1 MNNFES
7 PDVKLFDEYR
17 YLLRERLNT
26 VLNTLYPLIKDDVV
40 RALQEPG
47 KLLSFSPSM
56 SLTSPVGM
64 WSLLPLLITQYI
76 SPDVDKQYAHTVAV
90 ALECFICALDLLDD
104 VEDEDQTSIVKEIGI
119 ARVLNVSTTLLA
131 LTNHMLLT
139 LIKVGFPSE
148 QIVRLIN
155 TIQTTLITATAAQHR
170 DILAEQRSA
179 ESFTIEE
186 CIEISEGKA
195 GSLISL
201 ACRVG
206 ALCANPS
213 SELVSQ
219 FSELG
224 KLLGIAHQLDNDSRD
239 LYDILRY
246 QQINEQM
253 GTIKTDIVRQKKT
266 LPVVLAAHAMSVLQH
281 SASTS
286 SLEEQRV
293 WVDVLH
299 EGIITTR
306 GISLLYRE
314 HAYEM
319 LQQIEAQRPIS
330 HALRLLLGFA

>member
-7 PDVKLFDEYR
+7 LDVKLFDEYK

-26 VLNTLYPLIKDDVV
+26 FLNTLHPLIKNDVI

-47 KLLSFSPSM
+47 KLFSLSSSTR
-56 SLTSPVGM
+56 LTSPDGM
-64 WSLLPLLITQYI
+64 WSLLPLLIAQHI
-76 SPDVDKQYAHTVAV
+76 SPDIDEQCACTVAV
-90 ALECFICALDLLDD
+90 AIECFVSALDLLDD

-148 QIVRLIN
+148 QIVHLVHA
-155 TIQTTLITATAAQHR
+155 IQTTLITATTAQHR
-170 DILAEQRSA
+170 DILAEQRTA
-179 ESFTIEE
+179 ESFTPAE

-206 ALCANPS
+206 ALCANAS
-213 SELVSQ
+213 DELISQ

-246 QQINEQM
+246 QQTNEQL
-253 GTIKTDIVRQKKT
+253 GTIKTDIIRQKKT
-266 LPVVLAAHAMSVLQH
+266 LPIVLAAQAVSVLNH

-286 SLEEQRV
+286 NVEEQKV
-293 WVDVLH
+293 WLAVLD
-299 EGIITTR
+299 EGIITTK

-319 LQQIEAQRPIS
+319 LQQIEAQRPIP
-330 HALRLLLGFA
+330 HALHVLLGFA